1 MSRVRALLGVTLV
14 LAFPAPALACV
25 PPPPLQRLAGESDA
39 DLAVRARTFGEAEA
53 DENRRRQQSGW
64 FDRADRVSLA
74 RITASGEI
82 SRLLGMGSLRARRV
96 EALRLGTFK
105 GEAAPGTVAME
116 DVGITSCGVYGGGTA
131 RSGKPGAYIVTFE
144 GVQPEGTGNVGVPLS
159 ELRDPRIIQAFSE
172 VAKPALEGAKP

>member
-1 MSRVRALLGVTLV
+1 MIRVHAPLGVV
-14 LAFPAPALACV
+14 LALALPAPALACV

-64 FDRADRVSLA
+64 FDRATRVSLA
-74 RITASGEI
+74 RITVSGPTDRI
-82 SRLLGMGSLRARRV
+82 LGDGLTRARRV
-96 EALRLGTFK
+96 EAVRIGSFK
-105 GEAAPGTVAME
+105 GETASGTVAME
-116 DVGITSCGVYGGGTA
+116 DVGITSCGVHGGGTA

-159 ELRDPRIIQAFSE
+159 ELRDPRIIQAFSD
-172 VAKPALEGAKP
+172 VAKPALEGAKR